1 MSNALHRHQY
11 NVFRQMVVETR
22 LRAGLT
28 QVDVAERLSRHQS
41 FVSKYERGERRLD
54 FSEFMEIAEVLGI
67 SPVSFIR
74 AYRER
79 VPND

>member
-11 NVFRQMVVETR
+11 DVFRQMVIEAR

-28 QVDVAERLSRHQS
+28 QVEVAARLSRHQS

-54 FSEFMEIAEVLGI
+54 FSEFMEIANVLGI
-67 SPVSFIR
+67 SATSFIR
-74 AYRER
+74 AYRKR
-79 VPND
+79 LAG